1 MLRLAAD
8 IMDQNIL
15 YGTVRVFFQVQV
27 LLDYVFED
35 VKSLSRIEGFNL
47 WDRVEVTVVE
57 DIINQ
62 LVFDR
67 RRGWI

>member
-8 IMDQNIL
+8 IMDQNIF

-27 LLDYVFED
+27 LLDYVGKD

-57 DIINQ
+57 DVINQ

-67 RRGWI
+67 RRGGI

>member
-8 IMDQNIL
+8 VVDQNIL

-27 LLDYVFED
+27 LLDYVWKD

-57 DIINQ
+57 DVINQ

>member
-1 MLRLAAD
+1 MLRFAAD
-8 IMDQNIL
+8 VVDQNIL

-27 LLDYVFED
+27 LLNYVWKD

-57 DIINQ
+57 DVINQ